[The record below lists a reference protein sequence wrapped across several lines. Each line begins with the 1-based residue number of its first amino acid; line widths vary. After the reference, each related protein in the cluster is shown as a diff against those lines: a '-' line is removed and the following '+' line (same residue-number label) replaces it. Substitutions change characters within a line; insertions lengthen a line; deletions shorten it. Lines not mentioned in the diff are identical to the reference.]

1 MRPCSK
7 NLVISDK
14 VLCGTLL
21 EKLSNFNV
29 IAFASTYL
37 INERKNMS
45 DLVYI
50 HQNKCWT
57 DSKKLAESF
66 EKRHDDV
73 MKKIQGVVN
82 DMQDLDF
89 VERNFAECHDSSDL
103 RDDARQYR
111 YFRITYDAFALVAMG
126 FTGKKALHFKML
138 YIEEFNRRGSELE
151 LRGLPTIST
160 EDLLQRALD
169 DIKAQKEIAAKA
181 IRDRGKISSSRE
193 AFCMAKV
200 GVVKRKLKIVSTEN
214 ETLKEKLDL
223 GENWK
228 SVTGWAVEF
237 KDIDVS
243 NAKAVG
249 KILSQISR
257 AMEIEVRKVQHERWG
272 EVNSYNREVMQEY
285 ARRYLNS

>member
-151 LRGLPTIST
+151 LRGLPAIST

-169 DIKAQKEIAAKA
+169 NIRAEKEIASKA
-181 IRDRGKISSSRE
+181 IRDRGRISSSRE
-193 AFCMAKV
+193 ASCIAKV
-200 GVVKRKLKIVSTEN
+200 GVANKKIRLL
-214 ETLKEKLDL
+214 ETKLDIS
-223 GENWK
+223 ENWK
-228 SVTGWAVEF
+228 SVAAWVQEF
-237 KDIDVS
+237 PQLQAIAEDSK
-243 NAKAVG
+243 KLG
-249 KILSQISR
+249 KMFT
-257 AMEIEVRKVQHERWG
+257 AMSITSSLGVKKIPDERWG
-272 EVNSYNREVMQEY
+272 TVNSYSRDSAILLMERFCV
-285 ARRYLNS
+285 

>member
-21 EKLSNFNV
+21 EKLSNNSAIRLSAEGTVLDLNAAKFFLAKYENKAGDEYLAYLV
-29 IAFASTYL
+29 KHESVTMGLSTHTDPTNL
-37 INERKNMS
+37 TELLGNPDTILR
-45 DLVYI
+45 LA
-50 HQNKCWT
+50 QNWK
-57 DSKKLAESF
+57 DALA
-66 EKRHDDV
+66 V
-73 MKKIQGVVN
+73 
-82 DMQDLDF
+82 
-89 VERNFAECHDSSDL
+89 AE
-103 RDDARQYR
+103 
-111 YFRITYDAFALVAMG
+111 
-126 FTGKKALHFKML
+126 
-138 YIEEFNRRGSELE
+138 E
-151 LRGLPTIST
+151 
-160 EDLLQRALD
+160 
-169 DIKAQKEIAAKA
+169 QKERADKA